1 MSARSANK
9 ALEVSGIRKSFGQR
23 DVFRDVS
30 FSVDPGEIIAII
42 GPNGSGKTTLIKS
55 ILGLITKD
63 KGEVLVYGK
72 PLSVSLNQIGYL
84 PQSLQFD
91 RSLPI
96 TVREF
101 LELSLINKKNSQ
113 AVEEK
118 LMEVDM
124 RDKSEAMLGTLSGG
138 QLQRVMIARA
148 ILNDPKILFLDEPV
162 TGIDIEAEKN
172 FYQLIEHLNKKHGMT
187 VIFISHELELVYD
200 FASQVVCLNKSLVCN
215 GVPRKVLTPEL
226 LEKGKTVYTVN
237 CMTCHGEKGD
247 GNGPA
252 GQYMNPKP
260 RDFAKEKFKGGKS
273 GSGK

>member
-226 LEKGKTVYTVN
+226 LEKLYGGG
-237 CMTCHGEKGD
+237 MSHHQHIHSEGEDELFHPLDSHGTKKHKHH
-247 GNGPA
+247 
-252 GQYMNPKP
+252 QKP
-260 RDFAKEKFKGGKS
+260 
-273 GSGK
+273 